1 MCYNKRVIKIQN
13 KLNQKG
19 VFRMN
24 EFIITVK
31 EEITKERYA
40 TKEEII
46 LCKKSI
52 LRDKIDKMIKESGI
66 EEWSDKLQ
74 KLLMEEISEDDIC
87 KKMEKMVFNAIDFD
101 VKEKA
106 SCEVMEVSVTIE
118 EYSWD

>member
-1 MCYNKRVIKIQN
+1 
-13 KLNQKG
+13 
-19 VFRMN
+19 MN

>member
-1 MCYNKRVIKIQN
+1 
-13 KLNQKG
+13 
-19 VFRMN
+19 MN

-31 EEITKERYA
+31 EEITKETYA

-66 EEWSDKLQ
+66 EEWGDKLQ

-87 KKMEKMVFNAIDFD
+87 EKMEQMVFNAIDFD
-101 VKEKA
+101 VKEET
-106 SCEVMEVSVTIE
+106 SSEIIEVLVTIGE
-118 EYSWD
+118 DMWN

>member
-1 MCYNKRVIKIQN
+1 
-13 KLNQKG
+13 
-19 VFRMN
+19 MN

-101 VKEKA
+101 VKEEA
-106 SCEVMEVSVTIE
+106 SREVMEVSVTIE

>member
-1 MCYNKRVIKIQN
+1 
-13 KLNQKG
+13 
-19 VFRMN
+19 MN

-52 LRDKIDKMIKESGI
+52 LRGKIDKMIKESGI

-101 VKEKA
+101 VKEEA
-106 SCEVMEVSVTIE
+106 NREVMEVSVTIE
-118 EYSWD
+118 EYS